1 MRRLSAPIVKRANGM
16 IRNSESR
23 RLPVIVSIFL
33 ALMLTIVPLPDWVS
47 LFRPDWVALT
57 LIYWAMM
64 LPRRWSVGSAW
75 MVGLVL
81 DVAQGAILGQHALA
95 LCFIVFV
102 TVRFHL
108 LMRVFPMS
116 QLTAT
121 VFAILALYQFVLFW
135 INGVAHLSA
144 SPIHYWAPVIGG
156 TIIWPAVSMLL
167 SGVRVQMQMV
177 R

>member
-1 MRRLSAPIVKRANGM
+1 MSSGGLS
-16 IRNSESR
+16 
-23 RLPVIVSIFL
+23 RLPVIISIIV
-33 ALMLTIVPLPDWVS
+33 ALMLTLLPLPDS
-47 LFRPDWVALT
+47 IDAFRPDFVILV

-64 LPRRWSVGSAW
+64 LPRTWSVGSAW
-75 MVGLVL
+75 IVGLLL
-81 DVAQGAILGQHALA
+81 DVAQGTILGQHALA

-121 VFAILALYQFVLFW
+121 VFALLALYEFLLFW
-135 INGVAHLSA
+135 INGVANISA
-144 SPIHYWAPVIGG
+144 PAISYWAPVITG
-156 TIIWPAVSMLL
+156 TIIWPVVSMFL
-167 SGVRVQMQMV
+167 SGIRMRIQLG